1 MSHQPADCVRV
12 HIRVWSTL
20 IQTNHVCVVS
30 QHASGSGP
38 PEAPNVH
45 FDTLVGSSVW
55 KPEICLSSSYAPCL
69 VPEALAGLT
78 AMMGPGL
85 GRYHSCCARG
95 RARAPWLTGTS
106 GTHKARTGE
115 RLVSWASSVSDP
127 VCMGV
132 LDSRILI
139 IQHMNH
145 ALFLLALCLLL
156 YQCVSVHL
164 NEYMWVCVETLQG
177 ANCISCCSAGSQMS
191 LYRTPT
197 SEIHPQEWR
206 LHSRRL
212 ATGHPA
218 LPPSHRNLSLSS

>member
-95 RARAPWLTGTS
+95 QGKGT
-106 GTHKARTGE
+106 
-115 RLVSWASSVSDP
+115 
-127 VCMGV
+127 
-132 LDSRILI
+132 LI
-139 IQHMNH
+139 DWHLRDTQSKDRRET
-145 ALFLLALCLLL
+145 
-156 YQCVSVHL
+156 CVVGFK
-164 NEYMWVCVETLQG
+164 CV
-177 ANCISCCSAGSQMS
+177 
-191 LYRTPT
+191 
-197 SEIHPQEWR
+197 
-206 LHSRRL
+206 
-212 ATGHPA
+212 
-218 LPPSHRNLSLSS
+218 